1 MVAPAFQSAGQ
12 LQERLADIAERFGV
26 APEDILDNVAY
37 ARAYNT
43 DHQSSLLGQA
53 AAMMTENRFAL
64 VVVDSATALFRS
76 EYTGRGELAE
86 RQQKLGKFLRG
97 LQRLAD
103 DFGVAVV
110 ITNQVT
116 ACVDGMAFGPKFQ
129 PIGGAALPAKRRAA
143 QRPCRPNGRQ
153 RSDPAAKWPQ
163 PPLAAPSAHLRP

>member
-116 ACVDGMAFGPKFQ
+116 ACVDGRSAPLGGRGPQQF
-129 PIGGAALPAKRRAA
+129 IRRTLGDNES
-143 QRPCRPNGRQ
+143 RLSSSVWES
-153 RSDPAAKWPQ
+153 RSYQGDMG
-163 PPLAAPSAHLRP
+163 SASG